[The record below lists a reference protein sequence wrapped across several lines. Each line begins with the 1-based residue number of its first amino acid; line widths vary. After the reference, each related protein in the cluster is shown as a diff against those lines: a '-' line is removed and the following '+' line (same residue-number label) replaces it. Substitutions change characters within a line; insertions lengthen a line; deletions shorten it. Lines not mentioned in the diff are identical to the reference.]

1 MVASDFT
8 AGEWLRKRF
17 PVRYGSRVASPDRLS
32 LQRVATPE
40 IGDSMTARPDEL
52 GPSATALLGDGAYP
66 ESQVS
71 YEGATYWLER
81 SVDGVKRLVAV
92 ADDESAF
99 RGFTGNAE
107 RVHGKVRFVAETTS
121 ENALALRSA
130 LPWLKPSRFGLHTS
144 AGFGDRLGLAT
155 PGHAR
160 ALKWVGAAINPVF
173 AQQSI
178 REMGRCHRTPRNVL
192 DDATWGAFQAGW
204 TEPVGGDAD
213 HLEQLEDVDDTVAA
227 GFVFYTLD
235 PKAEVDPQAE
245 HAGPEAIQQKVA
257 ALDWAGLESDLST
270 FTKSYVGRRIDL
282 EHEVIELD
290 EQSVL
295 RAMAKYGPSL
305 AHAMAMYRRLMEKG
319 IDCEVEFAV
328 DETDYPTTPA
338 EHVVVVSELQRLG
351 MDFISFA
358 PRFVGR
364 FEKGVE
370 YIGDIDELQRD
381 FEIHAQIAR
390 ALGPYKLSL
399 HSGSDKFSTYP
410 VIAEAT
416 KGLVHLKTAG
426 TSWAEALRVIAHND
440 PDLMREVLALALDS
454 FEVNR
459 KSYHLSCDPTRI
471 PTDPTDAE
479 VAQLMD
485 RVDSRQVLHVGYGA
499 ILDEFGTRLYQVWND
514 NEEEHY
520 RIIADHFVKH
530 LTPFAP
536 YVQ

>member
-1 MVASDFT
+1 
-8 AGEWLRKRF
+8 
-17 PVRYGSRVASPDRLS
+17 
-32 LQRVATPE
+32 
-40 IGDSMTARPDEL
+40 MTTRPDEL
-52 GPSATALLGDGAYP
+52 DPSAATLLNDGAYP

-81 SVDGVKRLVAV
+81 SADGAKRLVVV

-99 RGFTGNAE
+99 RGFAGTTE
-107 RVHGKVRFVAETTS
+107 RTNGQVRLVADTTP
-121 ENALALRSA
+121 ENAQALRSA
-130 LPWLKPSRFGLHTS
+130 LPWLTPSRFGLHTS
-144 AGFGDRLGLAT
+144 VGFGDRLGLAT
-155 PGHAR
+155 PGHVR
-160 ALKWVGAAINPVF
+160 ALKTVGGPINPVF

-204 TEPVGGDAD
+204 TTPVGGDAD
-213 HLEQLEDVDDTVAA
+213 HLEQLEDIDDTVAA

-235 PKAEVDPQAE
+235 PKAEVDPEAE
-245 HAGPEAIQQKVA
+245 HADAAVIHQKVE
-257 ALDWAGLESDLST
+257 ALDWPSLDSDLAT
-270 FTKSYVGRRIDL
+270 FRKSYVGHRIDL
-282 EHEVIELD
+282 EHEAIELD
-290 EQSVL
+290 EESVV

-305 AHAMAMYRRLMEKG
+305 AHAMAMYRRLREKG

-328 DETDYPTTPA
+328 DETDYPTKPA

-351 MDFISFA
+351 MDFVSFA

-370 YIGDIDELQRD
+370 YIGDLDQLQRD
-381 FEIHAQIAR
+381 FEIHADIAR

-399 HSGSDKFSTYP
+399 HSGSDKYSTYP
-410 VIAEAT
+410 LIAEAT
-416 KGLVHLKTAG
+416 KGIVHLKTAG

-454 FEVNR
+454 FEANR
-459 KSYHLSCDPTRI
+459 KSYHLSCDPTKI
-471 PTDPTDAE
+471 PTDPTDDQ

-499 ILDEFGTRLYQVWND
+499 ILEEFGPRMYQVWND

-530 LTPFAP
+530 LTPFAS
-536 YVQ
+536 YAR

>member
-1 MVASDFT
+1 
-8 AGEWLRKRF
+8 
-17 PVRYGSRVASPDRLS
+17 
-32 LQRVATPE
+32 
-40 IGDSMTARPDEL
+40 MTTRPDEL
-52 GPSATALLGDGAYP
+52 DPSAATLLNDGGYP

-81 SVDGVKRLVAV
+81 SADGAKRLVAV

-99 RGFTGNAE
+99 RGFAGTTE
-107 RVHGKVRFVAETTS
+107 RTNGQVRLVADTTP
-121 ENALALRSA
+121 ENAQALRSA
-130 LPWLKPSRFGLHTS
+130 LPWLTPSRFGLHTS
-144 AGFGDRLGLAT
+144 VGFGDRLGLAT
-155 PGHAR
+155 PGHVR
-160 ALKWVGAAINPVF
+160 ALKTVGGPINPVF

-204 TEPVGGDAD
+204 TTPVGGDAD
-213 HLEQLEDVDDTVAA
+213 HLEQLEDIDDTVAA

-235 PKAEVDPQAE
+235 PKAEVDPEAE
-245 HAGPEAIQQKVA
+245 HADAAVIQQKVE
-257 ALDWAGLESDLST
+257 ALDWPSLDSDLAT
-270 FTKSYVGRRIDL
+270 FRKSYVGHRIDL
-282 EHEVIELD
+282 EREAIEL
-290 EQSVL
+290 EEESVV

-305 AHAMAMYRRLMEKG
+305 AHAMAMYRRLREKG
-319 IDCEVEFAV
+319 VDCEVEFAV
-328 DETDYPTTPA
+328 DETDYPTKPA

-351 MDFISFA
+351 MDFVSFA

-370 YIGDIDELQRD
+370 YIGDLDELQRD
-381 FEIHAQIAR
+381 FEIHAEIAR

-399 HSGSDKFSTYP
+399 HSGSDKYSTYP
-410 VIAEAT
+410 LIAEAT
-416 KGLVHLKTAG
+416 KGVVHLKTAG

-454 FEVNR
+454 FEANR
-459 KSYHLSCDPTRI
+459 KSYHLSCDPTKI
-471 PTDPTDAE
+471 PTDPTDDQ

-499 ILDEFGTRLYQVWND
+499 ILEEFGPRMYQVWND

-530 LTPFAP
+530 LTPFAS
-536 YVQ
+536 YAR

>member
-1 MVASDFT
+1 MSARSD
-8 AGEWLRKRF
+8 E
-17 PVRYGSRVASPDRLS
+17 P
-32 LQRVATPE
+32 
-40 IGDSMTARPDEL
+40 
-52 GPSATALLGDGAYP
+52 GPSATTMLGDRAYP

-71 YEGATYWLER
+71 YGGGTYWLER
-81 SVDGVKRLVAV
+81 SVDGIKRLVIV
-92 ADDESAF
+92 AADESAL
-99 RGFTGNAE
+99 RGFTGSAE
-107 RVHGKVRFVAETTS
+107 TIDGGIRLVAETS
-121 ENALALRSA
+121 PENALALRSA
-130 LPWLKPSRFGLHTS
+130 LPWLRPSRFGLHTS

-155 PGHAR
+155 PGHVR
-160 ALKWVGAAINPVF
+160 ALKAVGAAINPVF

-204 TEPVGGDAD
+204 TKPVGGDAD
-213 HLEQLEDVDDTVAA
+213 HLEELEDIDNTVAA

-235 PKAEVDPQAE
+235 PKAEVDGEAE
-245 HAGPEAIQQKVA
+245 HADAAAIRQKVE
-257 ALDWAGLESDLST
+257 ALDWAGLESDLRT
-270 FTKSYVGRRIDL
+270 FTKSYVGDRLDL
-282 EHEVIELD
+282 EHEAIELD
-290 EQSVL
+290 EESVL

-338 EHVVVVSELQRLG
+338 EHIVVVRELKRLG

-358 PRFVGR
+358 PRWVGR

-370 YIGDIDELQRD
+370 YIGDLDELRRD
-381 FEIHAQIAR
+381 FEVHAEIAR

-410 VIAEAT
+410 LIAEAT

-454 FEVNR
+454 FEANR
-459 KSYHLSCDPTRI
+459 KSYHLSCDPSRI
-471 PTDPTDAE
+471 PANPTDDE

-485 RVDSRQVLHVGYGA
+485 IVDSRQVLHVGYGA
-499 ILDEFGTRLYQVWND
+499 ILEEFGPRMYQVWND
-514 NEEEHY
+514 NETELY

-530 LTPFAP
+530 LTPFAAH
-536 YVQ
+536 VH

>member
-1 MVASDFT
+1 MSARSDQ
-8 AGEWLRKRF
+8 L
-17 PVRYGSRVASPDRLS
+17 GS
-32 LQRVATPE
+32 
-40 IGDSMTARPDEL
+40 
-52 GPSATALLGDGAYP
+52 SAAALLGDRAYP
-66 ESQVS
+66 ASQVS
-71 YEGATYWLER
+71 YEGVTYWLER
-81 SVDGVKRLVAV
+81 STDGAKQLVAV

-99 RGFTGNAE
+99 GGFTGTTE
-107 RVHGKVRFVAETTS
+107 SSDGEVRFVGETTP

-130 LPWLKPSRFGLHTS
+130 LPWLQPSRFGLHTS

-155 PGHAR
+155 PGHVR
-160 ALKWVGAAINPVF
+160 ALKAVGAAINPVF

-204 TEPVGGDAD
+204 TKPVGGDAD
-213 HLEQLEDVDDTVAA
+213 HLEQLEDIDDTAAA

-235 PKAEVDPQAE
+235 PKAEVDPEAE
-245 HAGPEAIQQKVA
+245 YADQETIRQKVQ
-257 ALDWAGLESDLST
+257 ALDWASLDSDLAA
-270 FTKSYVGRRIDL
+270 FRKSYVGRRIDL
-282 EHEVIELD
+282 EQQAIELD
-290 EQSVL
+290 EESVL
-295 RAMAKYGPSL
+295 RAMAKYGPGIV
-305 AHAMAMYRRLMEKG
+305 HAMAMYRRLMEKG

-328 DETDYPTTPA
+328 DETDYPTKPA

-351 MDFISFA
+351 MDFVSFA
-358 PRFVGR
+358 PRFEGR

-399 HSGSDKFSTYP
+399 HSGSDKYSTYP
-410 VIAEAT
+410 LIAEAT
-416 KGLVHLKTAG
+416 KGVVHLKTAG

-440 PDLMREVLALALDS
+440 PDLMREVLVLALDS
-454 FEVNR
+454 FEANR

-471 PTDPTDAE
+471 PTDPTDDE

-499 ILDEFGTRLYQVWND
+499 ILEEFGPRLYQLWND

-520 RIIADHFVKH
+520 KIIADHFVKH
-530 LTPFAP
+530 LAPFAS
-536 YVQ
+536 YAH

>member
-1 MVASDFT
+1 LD
-8 AGEWLRKRF
+8 
-17 PVRYGSRVASPDRLS
+17 
-32 LQRVATPE
+32 
-40 IGDSMTARPDEL
+40 
-52 GPSATALLGDGAYP
+52 PSAATLLNDGAYP

-81 SVDGVKRLVAV
+81 SADGAKRLVAV

-99 RGFTGNAE
+99 RGFAGTTE
-107 RVHGKVRFVAETTS
+107 RTNGQVRLVADTTA
-121 ENALALRSA
+121 ENAQALRSA
-130 LPWLKPSRFGLHTS
+130 LPWLTPSRFGLHTS
-144 AGFGDRLGLAT
+144 VGFGDRLGLAT
-155 PGHAR
+155 PGHVR
-160 ALKWVGAAINPVF
+160 ALKTVGGPINPVF

-204 TEPVGGDAD
+204 TTPVGGDAD
-213 HLEQLEDVDDTVAA
+213 HLEKLEDIDDTVAA

-235 PKAEVDPQAE
+235 PKAEVDPEAE
-245 HAGPEAIQQKVA
+245 HADAAVIQQKVE
-257 ALDWAGLESDLST
+257 ALDWPSLDSDLAT
-270 FTKSYVGRRIDL
+270 FRKSYVGHRIDL
-282 EHEVIELD
+282 EHEAIELD
-290 EQSVL
+290 EESVV

-305 AHAMAMYRRLMEKG
+305 AHAMAMYRRLREKG

-328 DETDYPTTPA
+328 DETDYPTKPA

-351 MDFISFA
+351 MDFVSFA

-370 YIGDIDELQRD
+370 YIGDLDELQRD
-381 FEIHAQIAR
+381 FEIHAEIAR

-399 HSGSDKFSTYP
+399 HSGSDKYSTYP
-410 VIAEAT
+410 LIAEAT
-416 KGLVHLKTAG
+416 KGVVHLKTAG

-454 FEVNR
+454 FEANR
-459 KSYHLSCDPTRI
+459 KSYHLSCDPTKI
-471 PTDPTDAE
+471 PTDPTDDQ

-499 ILDEFGTRLYQVWND
+499 ILEEFGPRMYQVWND

-530 LTPFAP
+530 LTPFAS
-536 YVQ
+536 YAR

>member
-1 MVASDFT
+1 
-8 AGEWLRKRF
+8 
-17 PVRYGSRVASPDRLS
+17 
-32 LQRVATPE
+32 
-40 IGDSMTARPDEL
+40 MTTRPDEL
-52 GPSATALLGDGAYP
+52 DPSAATLLNDGAYP

-81 SVDGVKRLVAV
+81 SADGAKRLVVV

-99 RGFTGNAE
+99 RGFAGTTE
-107 RVHGKVRFVAETTS
+107 RTNGQVRLVADTTP
-121 ENALALRSA
+121 ENAQALRSA
-130 LPWLKPSRFGLHTS
+130 LPWLTPSRFGLHTS
-144 AGFGDRLGLAT
+144 VGFGDRLGLAT
-155 PGHAR
+155 PGHVR
-160 ALKWVGAAINPVF
+160 ALKTVGGPINPVF

-204 TEPVGGDAD
+204 TTPVGGDAD
-213 HLEQLEDVDDTVAA
+213 HLEQLEDIDDTVAA

-235 PKAEVDPQAE
+235 PKAEVDPEAE
-245 HAGPEAIQQKVA
+245 HADAAVIQQKVET
-257 ALDWAGLESDLST
+257 LDWPSLESDLAT
-270 FTKSYVGRRIDL
+270 FRKSYVGHRIDL
-282 EHEVIELD
+282 EHEAIELD
-290 EQSVL
+290 EESVV

-305 AHAMAMYRRLMEKG
+305 AHAMAMYRRLREKG

-328 DETDYPTTPA
+328 DETDYPTKPA

-351 MDFISFA
+351 MDFVSFA

-370 YIGDIDELQRD
+370 YIGDLDQLQRD
-381 FEIHAQIAR
+381 FEIHADIAR

-399 HSGSDKFSTYP
+399 HSGSDKYSTYP
-410 VIAEAT
+410 LIAEAT
-416 KGLVHLKTAG
+416 KGIVHLKTAG

-454 FEVNR
+454 FEANR
-459 KSYHLSCDPTRI
+459 KSYHLSCDPTKI
-471 PTDPTDAE
+471 PTDPTDDQ

-499 ILDEFGTRLYQVWND
+499 ILEEFGPRMYQVWNN

-530 LTPFAP
+530 LTPFAS
-536 YVQ
+536 YAR

>member
-1 MVASDFT
+1 
-8 AGEWLRKRF
+8 
-17 PVRYGSRVASPDRLS
+17 
-32 LQRVATPE
+32 
-40 IGDSMTARPDEL
+40 MTTRPDEL
-52 GPSATALLGDGAYP
+52 DPSAATLLNDGGYP

-81 SVDGVKRLVAV
+81 SADGAKRLVAV
-92 ADDESAF
+92 ADDESAY
-99 RGFTGNAE
+99 RGFAGTTE
-107 RVHGKVRFVAETTS
+107 RTNGQVRLVADTTP
-121 ENALALRSA
+121 ENAQALRSA
-130 LPWLKPSRFGLHTS
+130 LPWLTPSRFGLHTS
-144 AGFGDRLGLAT
+144 VGFGDRLGLAT
-155 PGHAR
+155 PGHVR
-160 ALKWVGAAINPVF
+160 ALKTVGGPINPVF

-204 TEPVGGDAD
+204 TTPVGGDAD
-213 HLEQLEDVDDTVAA
+213 HLEQLEDIDDTVAA

-235 PKAEVDPQAE
+235 PKAEVDPEAE
-245 HAGPEAIQQKVA
+245 HADAAVIQQKVE
-257 ALDWAGLESDLST
+257 ALDWPSLDSDLAT
-270 FTKSYVGRRIDL
+270 FRKSYVGHRIDL
-282 EHEVIELD
+282 EREAIEL
-290 EQSVL
+290 EEESVV

-305 AHAMAMYRRLMEKG
+305 AHAMAMYRRLREKG
-319 IDCEVEFAV
+319 VDCEVEFAV
-328 DETDYPTTPA
+328 DETDYPTKPA

-351 MDFISFA
+351 MDFVSFA

-370 YIGDIDELQRD
+370 YIGDLDELQRD
-381 FEIHAQIAR
+381 FEIHAEIAR

-399 HSGSDKFSTYP
+399 HSGSDKYSTYP
-410 VIAEAT
+410 LIAEAT
-416 KGLVHLKTAG
+416 KGVVHLKTAG

-454 FEVNR
+454 FEANR
-459 KSYHLSCDPTRI
+459 KSYHLSCDPTKI
-471 PTDPTDAE
+471 PTDPTDDQ

-499 ILDEFGTRLYQVWND
+499 ILEEFGPRMYQVWND

-530 LTPFAP
+530 LTPFAS
-536 YVQ
+536 YAR

>member
-1 MVASDFT
+1 
-8 AGEWLRKRF
+8 
-17 PVRYGSRVASPDRLS
+17 
-32 LQRVATPE
+32 
-40 IGDSMTARPDEL
+40 MTARPDEL
-52 GPSATALLGDGAYP
+52 DPSAATLLNDGAYP

-71 YEGATYWLER
+71 YRGATYWLER
-81 SVDGVKRLVAV
+81 SADGAKRLVAL

-99 RGFTGNAE
+99 RGFAGSTEGTNGQVRLVAKTTPDNAE
-107 RVHGKVRFVAETTS
+107 
-121 ENALALRSA
+121 ALRSA
-130 LPWLKPSRFGLHTS
+130 LPWLTPSRFGLHTS
-144 AGFGDRLGLAT
+144 VGFGDRLGLAT
-155 PGHAR
+155 PGHVR
-160 ALKWVGAAINPVF
+160 ALKTVGGPINPVF

-204 TEPVGGDAD
+204 TKPVGGDAD
-213 HLEQLEDVDDTVAA
+213 HLEQLEDIDDTVAA

-235 PKAEVDPQAE
+235 PKAEVDPEAEQAD
-245 HAGPEAIQQKVA
+245 AAVIQQKVE
-257 ALDWAGLESDLST
+257 ALDWASLDSDLAT
-270 FTKSYVGRRIDL
+270 FTKSYVGHRIDL
-282 EHEVIELD
+282 EHEAIELD
-290 EQSVL
+290 EESVV

-328 DETDYPTTPA
+328 DETDYPTKPA

-370 YIGDIDELQRD
+370 YIGNLGELQRD
-381 FEIHAQIAR
+381 FEIHAELAR

-399 HSGSDKFSTYP
+399 HSGSDKYSTYP
-410 VIAEAT
+410 LIAEAT
-416 KGLVHLKTAG
+416 QGVVHLKTAG

-454 FEVNR
+454 FEANR
-459 KSYHLSCDPTRI
+459 KSYHLSCDPTKI
-471 PTDPTDAE
+471 PTDPTDDQ

-499 ILDEFGTRLYQVWND
+499 ILEEFGPRLYQVWND

-520 RIIADHFVKH
+520 RVIADHFIKH

-536 YVQ
+536 YAR

>member
-1 MVASDFT
+1 
-8 AGEWLRKRF
+8 
-17 PVRYGSRVASPDRLS
+17 
-32 LQRVATPE
+32 
-40 IGDSMTARPDEL
+40 MTARPDEL
-52 GPSATALLGDGAYP
+52 SPSAAALLGDRAYP

-71 YEGATYWLER
+71 YGGATYWLER
-81 SVDGVKRLVAV
+81 SEGGVKRLVAL

-99 RGFTGNAE
+99 RSFAGVVEPTD
-107 RVHGKVRFVAETTS
+107 GKVRLVAKTS
-121 ENALALRSA
+121 PENALALRSA

-155 PGHAR
+155 PGHVR
-160 ALKWVGAAINPVF
+160 ALKAVGAAINPVF

-204 TEPVGGDAD
+204 TKPVGGDAD
-213 HLEQLEDVDDTVAA
+213 HLEELDDIDDTVAA

-235 PKAEVDPQAE
+235 PKAEVDPGAE
-245 HAGPEAIQQKVA
+245 HADAAAIQQKVA
-257 ALDWAGLESDLST
+257 ALDWSGLESDLAT
-270 FTKSYVGRRIDL
+270 FSKRYVGQRIDL
-282 EHEVIELD
+282 EHEPIVLD
-290 EQSVL
+290 EESVL

-328 DETDYPTTPA
+328 DETDYPTKPA
-338 EHVVVVSELQRLG
+338 EHIVVVSELQRLG
-351 MDFISFA
+351 MEFVSFA

-370 YIGDIDELQRD
+370 YIGDIEELKRD

-399 HSGSDKFSTYP
+399 HSGSDKYSTYP
-410 VIAEAT
+410 LIAEAT

-440 PDLMREVLALALDS
+440 PDLMREVLVLALDS
-454 FEVNR
+454 FEANR
-459 KSYHLSCDPTRI
+459 KSYHLSCDPAKI
-471 PTDPTDAE
+471 PTDPTDDE
-479 VAQLMD
+479 VARLMD
-485 RVDSRQVLHVGYGA
+485 VVDSRQVLHVGYGA
-499 ILDEFGTRLYQVWND
+499 ILKEFGPRLYQVWNA

-520 RIIADHFVKH
+520 QIIADHFVKH
-530 LTPFAP
+530 LAPFAP
-536 YVQ
+536 YTR

>member
-1 MVASDFT
+1 
-8 AGEWLRKRF
+8 
-17 PVRYGSRVASPDRLS
+17 
-32 LQRVATPE
+32 
-40 IGDSMTARPDEL
+40 MTTRPDEL
-52 GPSATALLGDGAYP
+52 DPSAATLLNDGAYP

-71 YEGATYWLER
+71 YKGATYWLER
-81 SVDGVKRLVAV
+81 SADGAKRLVVV

-99 RGFTGNAE
+99 RGFAGTTE
-107 RVHGKVRFVAETTS
+107 RTNGQVRLVADTTP
-121 ENALALRSA
+121 ENAQALRSA
-130 LPWLKPSRFGLHTS
+130 LPWLTPSRFGLHTS
-144 AGFGDRLGLAT
+144 VGFGDRLGLAT
-155 PGHAR
+155 PGHVR
-160 ALKWVGAAINPVF
+160 ALKTVGGPINPVF

-204 TEPVGGDAD
+204 TTPVGGDAD
-213 HLEQLEDVDDTVAA
+213 HLEQLEDIDDTVAA

-235 PKAEVDPQAE
+235 PKAEVDPEAE
-245 HAGPEAIQQKVA
+245 HADAAVIHQKVE
-257 ALDWAGLESDLST
+257 ALDWPSLDSDLAT
-270 FTKSYVGRRIDL
+270 FRKSYVGHRIDL
-282 EHEVIELD
+282 EHEAIELD
-290 EQSVL
+290 EESVV

-305 AHAMAMYRRLMEKG
+305 AHAMAMYRRLREKG

-328 DETDYPTTPA
+328 DETDYPTKPA

-351 MDFISFA
+351 MDFVSFA

-370 YIGDIDELQRD
+370 YIGDLDQLQRD
-381 FEIHAQIAR
+381 FEIHADIAR

-399 HSGSDKFSTYP
+399 HSGSDKYSTYP
-410 VIAEAT
+410 LIAEAT
-416 KGLVHLKTAG
+416 KGIVHLKTAG

-454 FEVNR
+454 FEANR
-459 KSYHLSCDPTRI
+459 KSYHLSCDPTKI
-471 PTDPTDAE
+471 PTDPTDDQ

-499 ILDEFGTRLYQVWND
+499 ILEEFGPRMYQVWNN

-530 LTPFAP
+530 LTPFAS
-536 YVQ
+536 YAR

>member
-1 MVASDFT
+1 
-8 AGEWLRKRF
+8 
-17 PVRYGSRVASPDRLS
+17 
-32 LQRVATPE
+32 
-40 IGDSMTARPDEL
+40 MTTRPDEL
-52 GPSATALLGDGAYP
+52 DPSAATLLNDGGYP

-81 SVDGVKRLVAV
+81 SADGAKRLVAV

-99 RGFTGNAE
+99 RGFAGTTE
-107 RVHGKVRFVAETTS
+107 RTNGQVRLVADTTP
-121 ENALALRSA
+121 ENAQALRSA
-130 LPWLKPSRFGLHTS
+130 LPWLTPSRFGLHTS
-144 AGFGDRLGLAT
+144 VGFGDRLGLAT
-155 PGHAR
+155 PGHVR
-160 ALKWVGAAINPVF
+160 ALKTVGGPINPVF

-204 TEPVGGDAD
+204 TTPVGGDAD
-213 HLEQLEDVDDTVAA
+213 HLEQLEDIDDTVAA

-235 PKAEVDPQAE
+235 PKAEVDPEAE
-245 HAGPEAIQQKVA
+245 HADAAVIQQKVE
-257 ALDWAGLESDLST
+257 ALDWPSLDSDLAT
-270 FTKSYVGRRIDL
+270 FRKSYVGHRIDL
-282 EHEVIELD
+282 EREAIEL
-290 EQSVL
+290 EEESVV

-305 AHAMAMYRRLMEKG
+305 AHAMAMYRRLREKG
-319 IDCEVEFAV
+319 VDCEVEFAV
-328 DETDYPTTPA
+328 DETDYPTKPA

-351 MDFISFA
+351 MDFVSFA

-370 YIGDIDELQRD
+370 YIGDLDELQRD
-381 FEIHAQIAR
+381 FEIHAEIAR

-399 HSGSDKFSTYP
+399 HSGSDKYSTYP
-410 VIAEAT
+410 LIAEAT
-416 KGLVHLKTAG
+416 KGVVHLKTAG

-454 FEVNR
+454 FEANR
-459 KSYHLSCDPTRI
+459 KSYHLSCDPTKI
-471 PTDPTDAE
+471 PTDPTDDQ

-499 ILDEFGTRLYQVWND
+499 ILEEFGPRMYQVWND

-536 YVQ
+536 YAR

>member
-1 MVASDFT
+1 
-8 AGEWLRKRF
+8 
-17 PVRYGSRVASPDRLS
+17 
-32 LQRVATPE
+32 
-40 IGDSMTARPDEL
+40 MTTRPDEL
-52 GPSATALLGDGAYP
+52 DPSAATLLNDGAYP

-81 SVDGVKRLVAV
+81 SADGAKRLVAV

-99 RGFTGNAE
+99 RGFAGTTE
-107 RVHGKVRFVAETTS
+107 RTNGQVRLAADTTP
-121 ENALALRSA
+121 ENAQALRPA
-130 LPWLKPSRFGLHTS
+130 LPWLTPSRFGLHTS
-144 AGFGDRLGLAT
+144 VGFGDRLGLAT
-155 PGHAR
+155 PGHVR
-160 ALKWVGAAINPVF
+160 ALKTVGGPINPVF

-204 TEPVGGDAD
+204 TTPVGGDAD
-213 HLEQLEDVDDTVAA
+213 HLEQLEDIDDTVAA

-235 PKAEVDPQAE
+235 PKAEVDPEAE
-245 HAGPEAIQQKVA
+245 HADAAVIQQKVET
-257 ALDWAGLESDLST
+257 LDWPSLDSDLAT
-270 FTKSYVGRRIDL
+270 FRKSYVAHRIDL
-282 EHEVIELD
+282 EHEAIELD
-290 EQSVL
+290 EESVV

-305 AHAMAMYRRLMEKG
+305 AHAMAMYRRLREKG

-328 DETDYPTTPA
+328 DETDYPTKPA

-351 MDFISFA
+351 MDFVSFA

-370 YIGDIDELQRD
+370 YIGDLDELQRD
-381 FEIHAQIAR
+381 FEIHADIAR

-399 HSGSDKFSTYP
+399 HSGSDKYSTYP
-410 VIAEAT
+410 LIAEAT
-416 KGLVHLKTAG
+416 KGIVHLKTAG

-454 FEVNR
+454 FEANR
-459 KSYHLSCDPTRI
+459 KSYHLSCDPTKI
-471 PTDPTDAE
+471 PTDPTDDQ

-499 ILDEFGTRLYQVWND
+499 ILEAFGPRMYQVWND

-530 LTPFAP
+530 LTPFAS
-536 YVQ
+536 YAR